1 MTKRD
6 FALLAALYAP
16 ADILHEW
23 VRFDGIY
30 FRAIAEFGY
39 AEASRIIRWQQ
50 GFPYLTAAFPL
61 FPLLIHLAAPLFAGD
76 YTLASVVVPQTLTFL
91 VLVALFRLVRLDFS
105 RTVAWL
111 STLSL
116 LTFPTFYFL
125 PAPYSE
131 TLFLLLVI
139 LAVHEYRAGRLW
151 LAGLFG
157 ALASATRIVGAPLLL
172 GAFALDGL
180 YKMWLGARIADHGAP
195 CTQHAAAVGEF
206 VGATARVAQPAAGT
220 LPVPLAQHADAIGES
235 VGATLAEFVGA
246 TLAVAQPAGGTLPVP
261 LAQHANA
268 VGDSVGATLA
278 EFVGATLAI
287 AQPADGTLPVSRT
300 QHTDAVGESVGATLT
315 VAHSAGGRTPLPHE
329 IARRIYGMLE
339 TKYVFLALIPLG
351 LVLYM
356 LYQWWDFGN
365 PLVFL
370 RGHASSEWRVGFD
383 LLGPVRGLLLPFYTL
398 LARDR
403 TSDVFRTNM
412 FNSLFFYF
420 GIGMTVY
427 AWRKLPPVFSL
438 YALLAIVLPT
448 LSGSLISMPRFLL
461 ISFPLFIGLGL
472 LCEAHPRLRALLV
485 VLGLGG
491 LLATRLFF
499 QTVFLG

>member
-6 FALLAALYAP
+6 FALLAALYGAWLVCAYLINIAATGARAP
-16 ADILHEW
+16 ADVLHQW
-23 VRFDGIY
+23 VHFDGIY

-50 GFPYLTAAFPL
+50 GFPFLTAAFPL
-61 FPLLIHLAAPLFAGD
+61 FPLLIHLAASLFAGD

-111 STLSL
+111 STVSL

-125 PAPYSE
+125 LAPYSE
-131 TLFLLLVI
+131 TLFL
-139 LAVHEYRAGRLW
+139 
-151 LAGLFG
+151 
-157 ALASATRIVGAPLLL
+157 
-172 GAFALDGL
+172 
-180 YKMWLGARIADHGAP
+180 
-195 CTQHAAAVGEF
+195 
-206 VGATARVAQPAAGT
+206 
-220 LPVPLAQHADAIGES
+220 
-235 VGATLAEFVGA
+235 
-246 TLAVAQPAGGTLPVP
+246 
-261 LAQHANA
+261 
-268 VGDSVGATLA
+268 
-278 EFVGATLAI
+278 
-287 AQPADGTLPVSRT
+287 
-300 QHTDAVGESVGATLT
+300 
-315 VAHSAGGRTPLPHE
+315 
-329 IARRIYGMLE
+329 
-339 TKYVFLALIPLG
+339 
-351 LVLYM
+351 
-356 LYQWWDFGN
+356 
-365 PLVFL
+365 
-370 RGHASSEWRVGFD
+370 
-383 LLGPVRGLLLPFYTL
+383 PFFTL
-398 LARDR
+398 LARDW

-438 YALLAIVLPT
+438 YALLAIVLPA
-448 LSGSLISMPRFLL
+448 LSGSLNSMPRFLL
-461 ISFPLFIGLGL
+461 ISFPLFVGLGL